1 MKDIVIIGAG
11 VIGCSIARELS
22 KYNLDVAVIDKNQD
36 ISEGISKANSG
47 IIHGGYN
54 EKKGT
59 LKAKLNLEANK
70 IIEFLSEELEFSFKR
85 NGSLVLAFNEDEF
98 KKLKQLKSNG
108 EELGINE
115 LEILGKSEVL
125 DLEENI
131 NDDVVGALH
140 VKNSGIVSPYEMTLA
155 FAENACENG
164 VDFLLGYEVTDI
176 KKCEDSYTLIIND
189 KESIEAKIIINAAG
203 LVGAFLN
210 NLVSETKYEIEGVK
224 GEYCLLDK
232 TAGELCKK
240 TLFQVPSDLSKGIL
254 VTPTVDGNLLIG
266 PNAIPS
272 DDEDVK
278 TTREGI
284 DEIIEKSKKTMKKIP
299 FAKVLNTFSGIRPKV
314 KTKDFIIEEAR
325 DAKNFINVIG
335 IDSPGLTCAPAIAN
349 YVIDLIKDGIK
360 LEEKTNFKPH
370 RTKMIRMSKLSIEE
384 KNKLIAENPAYGK
397 MICKCEFVTEGEII
411 DSIKRPLGARTLD
424 GVKRRTRA
432 MMGGCQGIGCMIPIS
447 DILSRELDIDISEV
461 NKDIESSS
469 VVGFKED

>member
-224 GEYCLLDK
+224 GEYYLLDK

>member
-11 VIGCSIARELS
+11 IVGSSIARELS
-22 KYNLDVAVIDKNQD
+22 RYDLDIAVLDKNKD

-70 IIEFLSEELEFSFKR
+70 IIDKLAEELEFPFKR
-85 NGSLVLAFNEDEF
+85 NGSLILAFNEDEY
-98 KKLKQLKSNG
+98 KKLKDLKLNG
-108 EELGINE
+108 EELGIKD
-115 LEILGKSEVL
+115 LEILEKGEVL
-125 DLEENI
+125 KLESNI
-131 NDDVVGALH
+131 NSNVVGALH

-164 VDFLLGYEVTDI
+164 VDFLLNQEVVNI
-176 KKCEDSYTLIIND
+176 KKEDDNYTIIIKD
-189 KESIEAKIIINAAG
+189 KEPIKAKMIINAAG
-203 LVGAFLN
+203 LNGAYLN

-232 TAGELCKK
+232 IAGSMCKK
-240 TLFQVPSDLSKGIL
+240 SLFQVPSELSKGIL

-266 PNAIPS
+266 PNATYVEN
-272 DDEDVK
+272 DDVK
-278 TTREGI
+278 TSREGI
-284 DEIIEKSKKTMKKIP
+284 DEVIEKSKYTMEKVP
-299 FAKVLNTFSGIRPKV
+299 FGRVLNTFSGIRPKV
-314 KTKDFIIEEAR
+314 EGRDFIIEEAK

-349 YVIDLIKDGIK
+349 YVVDLVKNNIELK
-360 LEEKTNFKPH
+360 EKTNFKSH
-370 RTKMIRMSKLSIEE
+370 RKRMIRMSELSIEE
-384 KNKLIAENPAYGK
+384 KNKLISENPAYGK

-411 DSIKRPLGARTLD
+411 DAIKRPLGATTLD

-432 MMGGCQGIGCMIPIS
+432 TMGGCQGIGCMIPICS
-447 DILSRELDIDISEV
+447 ILSRELGIDISEV
-461 NKDIESSS
+461 NKDVENSS

>member
-115 LEILGKSEVL
+115 LEILDKSEVL

-272 DDEDVK
+272 EDEDVK

-370 RTKMIRMSKLSIEE
+370 RTKMIRMSELSIEE

>member
-1 MKDIVIIGAG
+1 MKEIVIIGAG
-11 VIGCSIARELS
+11 VVGCSIARELS
-22 KYNLDVAVIDKNQD
+22 KYNLEVTVIDKNQD

-70 IIEFLSEELEFSFKR
+70 IIESLSEELEFSFKR
-85 NGSLVLAFNEDEF
+85 NGSLVLAFNEEEF

-115 LEILGKSEVL
+115 LEILGKNEVL

-140 VKNSGIVSPYEMTLA
+140 IKNSGIVSPYEMGLA

-164 VDFLLGYEVTDI
+164 VDFLLGHEVTDI
-176 KKCEDSYTLIIND
+176 KKCEDSYTLIIKD
-189 KESIEAKIIINAAG
+189 QESIEAKMIINAAG
-203 LVGAFLN
+203 LAGAFLN
-210 NLVSETKYEIEGVK
+210 NLVSETKYDIEGVK

-266 PNAIPS
+266 PNATS
-272 DDEDVK
+272 EAEDIK
-278 TTREGI
+278 TTRKGI
-284 DEIIEKSKKTMKKIP
+284 DEVIEKSKKTMEKIP
-299 FAKVLNTFSGIRPKV
+299 FDRVLNTFSGIRPKV
-314 KTKDFIIEEAR
+314 KTKDFIVEEAK

-335 IDSPGLTCAPAIAN
+335 IDSPGLTCAPAIGN
-349 YVIDLIKDGIK
+349 YVIDLIKNKIK
-360 LEEKTNFKPH
+360 LEDKINFKSH
-370 RTKMIRMSKLSIEE
+370 RTKMIRMNELSIEE
-384 KNKLIAENPAYGK
+384 KNKLIDENPAYGK
-397 MICKCEFVTEGEII
+397 MVCKCEFVTEGEII

-461 NKDIESSS
+461 NKNIESSS

>member
-70 IIEFLSEELEFSFKR
+70 IIESLSEELEFSFKR
-85 NGSLVLAFNEDEF
+85 NGSLVLAFNKDEF

-155 FAENACENG
+155 FGENACENG
-164 VDFLLGYEVTDI
+164 VDFLLGHEVTDI
-176 KKCEDSYTLIIND
+176 KKGEDSYTLIINN

-266 PNAIPS
+266 PTAIPS
-272 DDEDVK
+272 EAEDVR

-284 DEIIEKSKKTMKKIP
+284 DEIIEKSKKTIEKIP

-370 RTKMIRMSKLSIEE
+370 RTKMIRMSELSIEE
-384 KNKLIAENPAYGK
+384 KNKLIAENPDYGK

-461 NKDIESSS
+461 NKNIESSS

>member
-11 VIGCSIARELS
+11 VVGCSIARELS
-22 KYNLDVAVIDKNQD
+22 KYNLEVTVIDKNQD

-70 IIEFLSEELEFSFKR
+70 IIESLSEELEFSFKR
-85 NGSLVLAFNEDEF
+85 NGSLVLAFNEEEF

-115 LEILGKSEVL
+115 LEILGKNEVL
-125 DLEENI
+125 NLEENI

-164 VDFLLGYEVTDI
+164 VDFLLGHEVTDI
-176 KKCEDSYTLIIND
+176 KKYEDSYTLIIKD
-189 KESIEAKIIINAAG
+189 QESIEAKMIINAAG
-203 LVGAFLN
+203 LAGAFFN

-254 VTPTVDGNLLIG
+254 VTPTVEGNLLIG

-272 DDEDVK
+272 EAEDVK
-278 TTREGI
+278 TTRKGI
-284 DEIIEKSKKTMKKIP
+284 DEVIEKSKKTMVKIP
-299 FAKVLNTFSGIRPKV
+299 FDRVLNTFSGIRPKV
-314 KTKDFIIEEAR
+314 KTKDFIIEEAK

-335 IDSPGLTCAPAIAN
+335 IDSPGLTCAPAIGN
-349 YVIDLIKDGIK
+349 YVKNLIKDKIK
-360 LEEKTNFKPH
+360 LEDKINFKSH
-370 RTKMIRMSKLSIEE
+370 RKKMIRMNELSIED
-384 KNKLIAENPAYGK
+384 KNKLIDENPAYGK

-461 NKDIESSS
+461 NKNIESSS

>member
-98 KKLKQLKSNG
+98 KKLKKLKSNG

-272 DDEDVK
+272 EDEDVK

-370 RTKMIRMSKLSIEE
+370 RTKMIRMSELSIEE

>member
-70 IIEFLSEELEFSFKR
+70 IIEFLSEELDFSFKR

-98 KKLKQLKSNG
+98 KKLKKLKSNG

-272 DDEDVK
+272 EDEDVK

-370 RTKMIRMSKLSIEE
+370 RTKMIRMSELSIEE